1 LIFKPE
7 ASSSGIGVGGVGVL
21 GGAGI
26 GRLEAIA
33 AAAGYLPETQDMYYQ
48 PSIQFVD
55 SRTAALGTSRFT
67 RGWLAVIFEDTPGR
81 IVGLPFPCKKN

>member
-7 ASSSGIGVGGVGVL
+7 ASSSRIGVGGVGVL

-33 AAAGYLPETQDMYYQ
+33 AAARYLPETQDMYYQ
-48 PSIQFVD
+48 PSFQFVD
-55 SRTAALGTSRFT
+55 SQTAALGTSRFT
-67 RGWLAVIFEDTPGR
+67 RGCLPSFLRATLAG
-81 IVGLPFPCKKN
+81 